1 MKLRLGRG
9 VLNSSHIVSVTPH
22 RKKGAEMR
30 DKRTGGVL
38 MVLLVV
44 VGGRRPVTET
54 GGQVECTN
62 S

>member
-9 VLNSSHIVSVTPH
+9 VLNSSHIVSVTLH

-30 DKRTGGVL
+30 DKRTAGVL
-38 MVLLVV
+38 MVLAV

-54 GGQVECTN
+54 GGQVECRN